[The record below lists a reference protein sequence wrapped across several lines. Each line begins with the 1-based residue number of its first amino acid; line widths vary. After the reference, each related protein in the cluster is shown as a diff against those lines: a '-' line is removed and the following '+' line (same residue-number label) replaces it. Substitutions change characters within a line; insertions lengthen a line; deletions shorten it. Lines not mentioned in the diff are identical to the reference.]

1 MSLRQT
7 LGRAVGAALTV
18 ALMGVAVPATATA
31 APAPAHEGRSVPVA
45 SSAKV
50 GAAAAEKPF
59 RTITLDGEQVEPGRF
74 RIMGQVSP
82 AYPGRAIF
90 VDRKLGGGV
99 FKPYKKLTTT
109 KRSKYGTS
117 VAPRKDLG
125 KVIYRVRT
133 KETPAYAESFGDH
146 IYVIRTKRG

>member
-7 LGRAVGAALTV
+7 VGRAAGAALTV
-18 ALMGVAVPATATA
+18 ALMGLAVPPTATA
-31 APAPAHEGRSVPVA
+31 APAPAHDGRAVPVA
-45 SSAKV
+45 SSARV
-50 GAAAAEKPF
+50 GAAAEKAF
-59 RTITLDGEQVEPGRF
+59 RTITLDGEQVKPGRF
-74 RIMGQVSP
+74 RIMGQVSEP

-133 KETPAYAESFGDH
+133 KETPAYEESFGDH
-146 IYVIRTKRG
+146 VYVIRTRRA

>member
-1 MSLRQT
+1 MTLRQT
-7 LGRAVGAALTV
+7 LGRAAGAALTV
-18 ALMGVAVPATATA
+18 ALMGLAVPPTATA
-31 APAPAHEGRSVPVA
+31 APAPAHDGRTVPVA
-45 SSAKV
+45 SSARV
-50 GAAAAEKPF
+50 GVAAAEKPF
-59 RTITLDGEQVEPGRF
+59 RTITLDGEMVEPGRF

-82 AYPGRAIF
+82 AYAKRP
-90 VDRKLGGGV
+90 VLVERKLGGGV

-133 KETPAYAESFGDH
+133 RETPDYAESFGDH

>member
-18 ALMGVAVPATATA
+18 ALMGVAVPATA

-45 SSAKV
+45 VSAKV
-50 GAAAAEKPF
+50 GAAAAEKSF
-59 RTITLDGEQVEPGRF
+59 RTITLDGEQVKPGRF
-74 RIMGQVSP
+74 RIMGEVSP
-82 AYPGRAIF
+82 AYPGRLIF
-90 VDRKLGGGV
+90 VDRKLGRGV

-109 KRSKYGTS
+109 KRSTYGTS

-125 KVIYRVRT
+125 KVVYRVRT

-146 IYVIRTKRG
+146 IYVIRTRRG